1 MQLLA
6 NSISSQEKT
15 QPRYEMKAIS
25 RLGWYPSILVFCH
38 TFATINRIQ
47 NWVEPHHP
55 SFALFVLHT
64 ISQSLTG
71 ALNCVAYGLNSA
83 VRSAWFEKFPFLK
96 ALGACCGKQS
106 NKFHKFENEMST
118 ITDPSERD
126 AELVPE
132 NGVGDEKPNSL

>member
-1 MQLLA
+1 M
-6 NSISSQEKT
+6 IRTE
-15 QPRYEMKAIS
+15 QPHGTSE
-25 RLGWYPSILVFCH
+25 H
-38 TFATINRIQ
+38 T
-47 NWVEPHHP
+47 
-55 SFALFVLHT
+55 SFV
-64 ISQSLTG
+64 Q
-71 ALNCVAYGLNSA
+71 
-83 VRSAWFEKFPFLK
+83 WFEKFPFLK